1 MSDITS
7 SAGDAA
13 APTSP
18 ARRYQVVH
26 ETVYEY
32 SSDVTESYGQAH
44 LVPRDLPGQRRLSH
58 VLASDPGAAEWH
70 QHTDFFGNTAA
81 YFAIFST
88 HRTLTVVARSEVE
101 VDRRTPDAGELDSIG
116 WEQARSALEPD
127 VAARAFTIA
136 SPLVRLSTGVGDYA
150 APSFERGRG
159 LGSVVAELAAR
170 IYTDYEYLP
179 GATTVRTTLG
189 ELLHSRRGVCQD
201 FAHLAVGCLRSM
213 GLAARYVSGYLET
226 QPPPGQPRLVGTDA
240 SHAWAEVLVP
250 ERGWVGI
257 DPTNNQFAGPSYV
270 IAACGR
276 DYGDVPPLSG
286 VIVTNSRRSSMKVS
300 VDVARSDR

>member
-1 MSDITS
+1 MSQPA
-7 SAGDAA
+7 SAHQ
-13 APTSP
+13 S
-18 ARRYQVVH
+18 RRYHVVH
-26 ETVYEY
+26 ETIYEY
-32 SSDVTESYGQAH
+32 SSDVTESYGHAH

-58 VLASDPGAAEWH
+58 ALDSDPGAAEWH

-81 YFAIFST
+81 YFAIYST
-88 HRTLTVVARSEVE
+88 HRTLTVAARSEVE
-101 VDRRTPDAGELDSIG
+101 VDRRTADPGELDAIG
-116 WEQARSALEPD
+116 WEQARSALEHD

-136 SPLVRLSTGVGDYA
+136 SPLVQLSAAVGEYA

-159 LGSVVAELAAR
+159 LGSVVAELATR

-226 QPPPGQPRLVGTDA
+226 QPPPGQARLVGGDA

-250 ERGWVGI
+250 ELGWVGI
-257 DPTNNQFAGPSYV
+257 DPTNDQFAGPSYI

-276 DYGDVPPLSG
+276 DYGDVAPLSG
-286 VIVTNSRRSSMKVS
+286 VIVTNARRRTMKVS